1 MQKKE
6 LLKNID
12 DALLD
17 KLYGFCYSRTGDG
30 YEAQE
35 LCSDIVFELVKSS
48 GSDGEI
54 KNLWPFVWK
63 VARNVYADH
72 SVKKNRQNMM
82 SAEGDPEEMMENI
95 PFEEESQDDG
105 DDLKKIY
112 RRIAF
117 LTKAYREVMIMY
129 YLDSL
134 STAEIA
140 RLQGTSE
147 VSVRQRLFSARKKIK
162 SEVEEMNETY
172 TKPLALDKTEFV
184 IWGNG
189 NPAWGDPREV
199 CTRLFSKHIVRL
211 CNKKPRT
218 ATEIAEELNV
228 PTAYVEEE
236 LEILK
241 NGMNGEYGMLK
252 YTDGGRYAINFIL
265 LEKDVIDSAQQ
276 AYISEIPG
284 VCDTVIGFVKEH
296 MEEYLAFPY
305 INKKVTPDL
314 IMWQQVKRISEAFG
328 NKVYSILKS
337 RYFSDVAVSERP
349 FTVYGYTDNGT
360 HYGSGLD
367 GIFGSN
373 VCGYDTVHVDNI
385 YCSRIAP
392 HFHCAH
398 NLAQD
403 ALLQLAIR
411 AIYGLD
417 ISSLSE
423 IDKEHAAKAVECGY
437 LFKEGDK
444 IYTAILVNEA
454 KDEENLFAVSKKLM
468 DEPCFEEEAERVAEK
483 IAHIIMKNVPE
494 HLLPDWQY
502 ANDLASFPVFD
513 SVVEALT
520 EKGIL
525 KAPENTPGT
534 EGCWMTVEK

>member
-12 DALLD
+12 DALLE

-35 LCSDIVFELVKSS
+35 LCSDIVFALVKSS
-48 GSDGEI
+48 ASDGEI
-54 KNLWPFVWK
+54 GDLWPFVWK
-63 VARNVYADH
+63 VARNVYADF
-72 SVKKNRQNMM
+72 SVKKSKQIMM
-82 SAEGDPEEMMENI
+82 FAEGDPEEMMESI
-95 PFEEESQDDG
+95 PFEEESQDDR

-140 RLQGTSE
+140 KIQGTSE

-172 TKPLALDKTEFV
+172 TKPLALDKTDFV
-184 IWGNG
+184 RWGTG
-189 NPAWGDPREV
+189 DPEWGDPSEV
-199 CTRLFSKHIVRL
+199 CTRMFSKHIVRL
-211 CNKKPRT
+211 CNRKPRT

-236 LEILK
+236 LEILAK
-241 NGMNGEYGMLK
+241 GMNGEYGMLRR
-252 YTDGGRYAINFIL
+252 TDGGRYAINFIL

-276 AYISEIPG
+276 SYISEIPG
-284 VCDTVIGFVKEH
+284 ICDTVIGFVKEH

-305 INKKVTPDL
+305 INKRVTPDL

-328 NKVYSILKS
+328 NKVYRILKS
-337 RYFSDVAVSERP
+337 RFFSDVEVSKRP
-349 FTVYGYTDNGT
+349 FTIYGYIDNGT
-360 HYGSGLD
+360 DYGGGLD
-367 GIFGSN
+367 GIGGKN
-373 VCGYDTVHVDNI
+373 ICGYRSVYVDNI
-385 YCSRIAP
+385 YCSKIAA
-392 HFHCAH
+392 HFHCAQ
-398 NLAQD
+398 NISQD

-411 AIYGLD
+411 AIHGID
-417 ISSLSE
+417 ISTLSKL
-423 IDKEHAAKAVECGY
+423 DKEHAAKAVECGY
-437 LFKEGDK
+437 LFKDGDK
-444 IYTAILVNEA
+444 LYTAILVNEA
-454 KDEENLFAVSKKLM
+454 KDGERLFDVSQKLM
-468 DEPCFEEEAERVAEK
+468 DGPYLEKEAERVAEK
-483 IAHIIMKNVPE
+483 IAGIIRKNVPD
-494 HLLPDWQY
+494 HLLPDWPR
-502 ANDLASFPVFD
+502 ANDLANYPVFD
-513 SVVEALT
+513 SIVDALI
-520 EKGIL
+520 EKGML
-525 KAPENTPGT
+525 KVPENTPGS